1 MSDLTNIQQLI
12 NDKAEKKLNDDIN
25 AMIKTIR
32 NIPLLNATEIPAP
45 MMTFGEQTHY
55 PYYIF
60 GGVQFRK
67 SLYDYW
73 LPIYQSREAKLFV
86 DEVDRLKND
95 VQNLVNG
102 NYENEY

>member
-1 MSDLTNIQQLI
+1 MSNLTNIQQLI

-25 AMIKTIR
+25 AMIQAIR
-32 NIPLLNATEIPAP
+32 NIPVLTATETPSP
-45 MMTFGEQTHY
+45 MITFGEHTHY
-55 PYYIF
+55 PFYF
-60 GGVQFRK
+60 FSGGQFRK
-67 SLYDYW
+67 ALYDYW